1 MPQIEITY
9 DIDAN
14 GILNVTA
21 KEKSTGK
28 AASIT
33 IQNTTTLDDSEVER
47 MVSEAQN
54 FADADREAR
63 EYAEVKN
70 NLDSMRI
77 QAQNALNEA
86 GDVDDSVK
94 QPLQDA
100 VSEADRAINN
110 NDTKERLEELMQS
123 LSEKL
128 AAFQQANQSS
138 ADGGSDSGSDSGSDD
153 GGSSD
158 GGQGDDED
166 VIDADF
172 KPAG

>member
-1 MPQIEITY
+1 
-9 DIDAN
+9 
-14 GILNVTA
+14 
-21 KEKSTGK
+21 
-28 AASIT
+28 
-33 IQNTTTLDDSEVER
+33 
-47 MVSEAQN
+47 
-54 FADADREAR
+54 
-63 EYAEVKN
+63 
-70 NLDSMRI
+70 MRI